1 MRRRGM
7 MSPILPTPLP
17 IIQTTTGA
25 TQMREP
31 PTIPTRRKYIRP
43 YHPMV
48 WPPPRHAEAPE
59 TSTVTSATSRR
70 RRVIA
75 TTTATTS
82 NFPST

>member
-43 YHPMV
+43 YHPMKTQDSHRL
-48 WPPPRHAEAPE
+48 PCMCFRDPNPCSGYS
-59 TSTVTSATSRR
+59 TSTIPTYSAL
-70 RRVIA
+70 
-75 TTTATTS
+75 
-82 NFPST
+82 FCLFY